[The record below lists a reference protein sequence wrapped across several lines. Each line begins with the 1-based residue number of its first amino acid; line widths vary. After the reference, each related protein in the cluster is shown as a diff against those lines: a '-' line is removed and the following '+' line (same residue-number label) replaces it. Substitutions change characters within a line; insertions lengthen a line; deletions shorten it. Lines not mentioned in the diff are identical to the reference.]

1 MARAYNPYRMGKNSL
16 MDKVTT
22 RGIDMKNTFAV
33 VALAAVLMLA
43 LAAPAFAGTG
53 AGGAGREFGQHHAT
67 HAQEMG
73 GFTGTDNPGVMHK
86 GFSGWPGL

>member
-1 MARAYNPYRMGKNSL
+1 
-16 MDKVTT
+16 
-22 RGIDMKNTFAV
+22 MKKTFAV

-53 AGGAGREFGQHHAT
+53 AGGAGRDFGQHHAT

-73 GFTGTDNPGVMHK
+73 GFTGTDNPGRMHK
-86 GFSGWPGL
+86 GFSGWTGM